1 MEESGGATLFSK
13 FIPKFLSIHPSE
25 FLEKYSSWYFSTQF
39 LAGGGPN
46 SLMNDR
52 SMTGASGRAMAD
64 MATEVYRAEQE
75 ARIQSFVSSSL
86 GESFTDRDKELLSTV
101 ISKSGL
107 PAVRF
112 DEHGYAHTYQQSI
125 EDALRQ

>member
-1 MEESGGATLFSK
+1 MEASGGATLFSK

-25 FLEKYSSWYFSTQF
+25 FLEKYASWYFSTQG
-39 LAGGGPN
+39 LHGGPN

-52 SMTGASGRAMAD
+52 STAGASGRAMAD
-64 MATEVYRAEQE
+64 MATEVYKAEQE
-75 ARIQSFVSSSL
+75 ARMQSFVSSSL
-86 GESFTDRDKELLSTV
+86 GESFADRDKELLSTV

-107 PAVRF
+107 YAVQV
-112 DEHGYAHTYQQSI
+112 DEYGYAHTYQQSI